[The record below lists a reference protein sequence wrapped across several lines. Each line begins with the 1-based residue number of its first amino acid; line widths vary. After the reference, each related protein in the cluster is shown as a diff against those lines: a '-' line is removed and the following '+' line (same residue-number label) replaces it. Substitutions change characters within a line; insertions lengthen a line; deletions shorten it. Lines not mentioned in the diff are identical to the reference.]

1 MRLEQAIRQVTERGE
16 KAFIPYIMGGDGG
29 LDELGGTLSFLEEAG
44 ATAIEIGVP
53 FSDPVA
59 DGHVIQQAGQ
69 RALAGGTTLVRLLEQ
84 IERIRQDV
92 RIPLILMTYLNPV
105 LRLGV
110 ENFFDACD
118 SAGIDGLI
126 IPDLPLEQG
135 HVLFDGVERHDVALI
150 QLASLTSPRERL
162 EQIARSSEGFLYAV
176 TVNGTTGGRNT
187 FSGELEAHLKEIATF
202 SPVPVI
208 AGFGISTPDH
218 VREVSRPVSGVIV
231 GSKIVELLEEERR
244 SEIELLIAARKT
256 AAVN

>member
-1 MRLEQAIRQVTERGE
+1 MRLEQAIRTVTDRGE

-29 LDELGGTLSFLEEAG
+29 LDKLGGILTFLEEAG

-59 DGHVIQQAGQ
+59 DGPVIQKAGQ
-69 RALAGGTTLVRLLEQ
+69 RALAEGTTLEGLLAQ

-92 RIPLILMTYLNPV
+92 HIPLILMTYLNPV
-105 LRLGV
+105 LQLGV
-110 ENFFDACD
+110 DHFFDACA
-118 SAGIDGLI
+118 SAGVDGLI

-135 HVLFDGVERHDVALI
+135 RILFDGADRRGVALI

-162 EQIARSSEGFLYAV
+162 EQIAQSSEGFLYAV

-187 FSGELEAHLKEIATF
+187 FSGDLEAHLKAIEAF
-202 SPVPVI
+202 SPVPVL

-218 VREVSRPVSGVIV
+218 VREVSRHVSGVIV
-231 GSKIVELLEEERR
+231 GSKIVELLEEGRR
-244 SEIELLIAARKT
+244 AEIELLVAARKAT
-256 AAVN
+256 TVN

>member
-1 MRLEQAIRQVTERGE
+1 MRLERAIRQVTEREE

-29 LDELGGTLSFLEEAG
+29 LDRLGETLSFLEEAG

-59 DGHVIQQAGQ
+59 DGPVIQRAGQ
-69 RALAGGTTLVRLLEQ
+69 RALAEGTTLERLLAQ
-84 IERIRQDV
+84 IERIRRDV
-92 RIPLILMTYLNPV
+92 RIPLILMTYLNPI
-105 LRLGV
+105 LRFGV
-110 ENFFDACD
+110 ENFFDACA

-135 HVLFDGVERHDVALI
+135 HVLFDGVDRRGVALI
-150 QLASLTSPRERL
+150 QLVSLTSPRERI
-162 EQIARSSEGFLYAV
+162 EQIAQGSEGFLYAV

-187 FSGELEAHLKEIATF
+187 FSGELEAHLKEIAAF
-202 SPVPVI
+202 SPVPVL

-231 GSKIVELLEEERR
+231 GSKIVELLEEGRR
-244 SEIELLIAARKT
+244 SEVEVLIAARK
-256 AAVN
+256 AAALN